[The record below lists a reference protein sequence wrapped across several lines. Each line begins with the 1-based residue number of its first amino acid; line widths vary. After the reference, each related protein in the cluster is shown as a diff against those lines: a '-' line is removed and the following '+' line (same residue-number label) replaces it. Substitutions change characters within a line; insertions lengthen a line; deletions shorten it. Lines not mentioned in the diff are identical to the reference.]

1 MPRLTRKADLLARFE
16 EAIRLSGWNVLYL
29 THGDHPARYK
39 VYKDGESYTVRVY
52 IWNISHGGAGRSSK
66 EYRIQVTGFSQF
78 APEPNG
84 RTLILGWWED
94 VGVFAGWDYRHHK
107 GTLGGSPSM
116 QISEDALRQARLT
129 GFASYV
135 NQKGETAIA
144 FRPDFA
150 ATYVNFLEPLH
161 DSGAIPAEAEIL
173 EIISD
178 DPDAISDADIEAE
191 IGEKRKYAVIETKKA
206 LRANDFARRVL
217 GAYGH
222 RCAMCDVQLKLI
234 DGAHILPVGHEDSLD
249 TTNNGVALCALHHRA
264 YDRGLVTFG
273 INYMTY
279 QNAKLIRELKADD
292 RAGGLKEF
300 AAAIKPM
307 INVPPD
313 KKDRPAPKFVTKANE
328 LRNWSL

>member
-1 MPRLTRKADLLARFE
+1 MARLTRKADLLARFE
-16 EAIRLSGWNVLYL
+16 EAIRLSGWNILYL

-39 VYKDGESYTVRVY
+39 IYKDGNISTVRVY
-52 IWNISHGGAGRSSK
+52 IWNISHGGAGRKAK
-66 EYRIQVTGFSQF
+66 EYRIQVTGFNKF
-78 APEPNG
+78 TPEPNG
-84 RTLILGWWED
+84 LTLILGWWED
-94 VGVFAGWDYRHHK
+94 VGVFAGWDYRHHT
-107 GTLGGSPSM
+107 GMLGGSPSM

-135 NQKGETAIA
+135 NQKGENAIA

-150 ATYVNFLEPLH
+150 ATYVQFLEPLH
-161 DSGAIPAEAEIL
+161 DSGVIPAEADIL
-173 EIISD
+173 GLISD
-178 DPDAISDADIEAE
+178 DPDNVSDEDIDEVV
-191 IGEKRKYAVIETKKA
+191 GEKRKYAVIETKKA

-234 DGAHILPVGHEDSLD
+234 DGAHILPVGHEDSTD

-273 INYMTY
+273 TDYMIHKNT
-279 QNAKLIRELKADD
+279 KLIRSLKDED
-292 RAGGLKEF
+292 RIGGFKAFE
-300 AAAIKPM
+300 ASIKPM

-313 KKDRPAPKFVTKANE
+313 KKDRPAPKFVKAANT
-328 LRNWSL
+328 LRNWTL

>member
-1 MPRLTRKADLLARFE
+1 MARLTKTDLLARFE
-16 EAIRLSGWNVLYL
+16 EAIRFSGWNILYL

-39 VYKDGESYTVRVY
+39 VYKDALSYAVRVY
-52 IWNISHGGAGRSSK
+52 IWNISHGGAGRKAK

-78 APEPNG
+78 TPEPKG

-94 VGVFAGWDYRHHK
+94 VGVFAGWDYRHHQ
-107 GTLGGSPSM
+107 GVLGGSPSM

-150 ATYVNFLEPLH
+150 ATYVQFLEALH
-161 DSGAIPAEAEIL
+161 DSGAIPAEAEL
-173 EIISD
+173 LGKLSEDPDDVSD
-178 DPDAISDADIEAE
+178 DDIEDE

-234 DGAHILPVGHEDSLD
+234 EGAHILPVGHEDSKD

-264 YDRGLVTFG
+264 YDRGLVTFDTKF
-273 INYMTY
+273 MTH
-279 QNAKLIRELKADD
+279 QNAKLIKKLKAED

-300 AAAIKPM
+300 VAAIKPM
-307 INVPPD
+307 INLPPD
-313 KKDRPAPKFVTKANE
+313 KKDRPAAKYVTAANT
-328 LRNWSL
+328 LRNWNI